1 MPLYRLRQ
9 SGESTTLLPSA
20 THIDIAS
27 AMALWILG
35 IGTSCG
41 VCHPSMTT
49 KVMALWTIMQ
59 HLPLTFFTPPL
70 STSFFSASCRFIGWG
85 RLENPRPCC
94 PWQRTLTLLPQW
106 RYGYS
111 GFAHPVGCATQV
123 WRWTFL
129 SRGHQNNK
137 KLTMRWAFL
146 LLVVPTR
153 FELVF

>member
-1 MPLYRLRQ
+1 MDTRDWHILWGVPPKYDNKSNGALDNNATLAANVFYASTLNVILQRLMPLYRLRQ

-20 THIDIAS
+20 THIDIAA

-70 STSFFSASCRFIGWG
+70 SASFFSASCRFIG
-85 RLENPRPCC
+85 
-94 PWQRTLTLLPQW
+94 
-106 RYGYS
+106 
-111 GFAHPVGCATQV
+111 
-123 WRWTFL
+123 
-129 SRGHQNNK
+129 
-137 KLTMRWAFL
+137 
-146 LLVVPTR
+146 
-153 FELVF
+153 